1 MILVRYGE
9 IALKGKNRNLFQN
22 KLVEAIKN
30 ILKRKG
36 FDASIRVTQGRLLVD
51 APHQA
56 AQFIK
61 RVPGV
66 VSVSPAWKMEYEE
79 IPNFLSEQLK
89 NFNPSSF
96 KIEARRIAKAFHKNS
111 QQINEE
117 IGAFVVQRFGWK
129 VDLENP
135 ELVIGIEMIE
145 GTAYLFFE
153 TMEGVGGLPSGT
165 QGRLVLLM
173 SVGIDSPVAGFLM
186 LKRGVSLIA
195 LHFDQGCAQLA
206 SSMVEILNDY
216 SFEPIELI
224 VVDHAEYFSPY
235 VIELEK
241 MRKREWTCVLCKAL
255 MLKKAEQIV
264 KERSA
269 LGIVTGDSLGQVASQ
284 TLENLL
290 IESSVVKVPIY
301 RPLIGL
307 DKDETVKLARK
318 IGTFDLFVKAARHH
332 CPFRWSS
339 VITRGSPHGFKKI
352 IENLS
357 SKGLWSEREE
367 R

>member
-1 MILVRYGE
+1 M
-9 IALKGKNRNLFQN
+9 
-22 KLVEAIKN
+22 
-30 ILKRKG
+30 
-36 FDASIRVTQGRLLVD
+36 
-51 APHQA
+51 
-56 AQFIK
+56 
-61 RVPGV
+61 
-66 VSVSPAWKMEYEE
+66 VSVSPAWKMGYEE
-79 IPNFLSEQLK
+79 IPNFLSEKLK
-89 NFNPSSF
+89 NLNPSSF
-96 KIEARRIAKAFHKNS
+96 KIEARRIAKAFYKTS

-135 ELVIGIEMIE
+135 EFVIGIEMIE
-145 GTAYLFFE
+145 GTAYVFFE
-153 TMEGVGGLPSGT
+153 TMKGVGGLPSGT

-186 LKRGVSLIA
+186 LKRGVSLTV

-206 SSMVEILNDY
+206 RSMVEVLSDY
-216 SFEPIELI
+216 SCEPIELI
-224 VVDHAEYFSPY
+224 VVDHLEYFSPY
-235 VIELEK
+235 VTELEK

-290 IESSVVKVPIY
+290 VESSVVDVPIY

-307 DKDETVKLARK
+307 DKDETVKIARQ
-318 IGTFDLFVKAARHH
+318 IETFELFVKAARHV
-332 CPFRWSS
+332 CPFRPSS
-339 VITRGSPHGFKKI
+339 VITRGSLHGFRKI
-352 IENLS
+352 VENLS
-357 SKGLWSEREE
+357 AKGLWPWKTEM
-367 R
+367 

>member
-1 MILVRYGE
+1 M
-9 IALKGKNRNLFQN
+9 
-22 KLVEAIKN
+22 
-30 ILKRKG
+30 
-36 FDASIRVTQGRLLVD
+36 TQGRLLVD

-56 AQFIK
+56 AQIVK

-79 IPNFLSEQLK
+79 IPSFLSEQLK

-96 KIEARRIAKAFHKNS
+96 KIEARRIAKAFHKTS

-135 ELVIGIEMIE
+135 EFVIGIEMIE
-145 GTAYLFFE
+145 GTAYVFFE
-153 TMEGVGGLPSGT
+153 TMRGVGGLPSGT

-173 SVGIDSPVAGFLM
+173 SAGIDSPVAGFLM
-186 LKRGVSLIA
+186 LKRGVNLTV

-206 SSMVEILNDY
+206 RSSVEVLNDY
-216 SFEPIELI
+216 SSEPIELI
-224 VVDHAEYFSPY
+224 VVDHFEYFSPY
-235 VIELEK
+235 VAELEK

-255 MLKKAEQIV
+255 MLKKAEQTV

-290 IESSVVKVPIY
+290 VESSVVNVPIY

-307 DKDETVKLARK
+307 DKDETVKIARQ
-318 IGTFDLFVKAARHH
+318 IGTFELFVKAARHA
-332 CPFRWSS
+332 CPFRQSS
-339 VITRGSPHGFKKI
+339 VVTRGSLHGFRKI
-352 IENLS
+352 VENLTA
-357 SKGLWSEREE
+357 KGLWPEKE
-367 R
+367 